1 MRISDLFTI
10 MSIVRPKYNLS
21 EINKKKSYPFGRQL
35 NEIRLRASKPFRS
48 HIKYDNNKIDKHTI

>member
-21 EINKKKSYPFGRQL
+21 EIKKKMLSPGRQP
-35 NEIRLRASKPFRS
+35 NEIRLRASKSFRS